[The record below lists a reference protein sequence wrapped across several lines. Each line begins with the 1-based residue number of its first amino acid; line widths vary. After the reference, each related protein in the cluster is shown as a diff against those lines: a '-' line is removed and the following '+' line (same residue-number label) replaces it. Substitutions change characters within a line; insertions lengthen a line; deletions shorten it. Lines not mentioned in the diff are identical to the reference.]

1 MKLGAAVDEYVHHK
15 RSLGMRFNTEARTLK
30 SFCGALGD
38 VSMAGV
44 RPDRVYSFLAGSGP
58 VTVFWGN
65 KHSVLRGFYRFAFAR
80 GYATKSP
87 LPSLFLPAAFE
98 PHDGTRPS

>member
-15 RSLGMRFNTEARTLK
+15 KRSLGMRFNTGAHTLK

-38 VSMAGV
+38 VSMACV
-44 RPDRVYSFLAGSGP
+44 RPSRVYSFLAGSGP
-58 VTVFWGN
+58 VTVFWGD

-80 GYATKSP
+80 GY
-87 LPSLFLPAAFE
+87 
-98 PHDGTRPS
+98 PHAVL